1 MCTERGNVAF
11 AVKYVE
17 SEYQVFLTGQS
28 FNDTYRYIDLVLT
41 VLLLLIELILVM
53 GLSAEETVTKSWK
66 LGVTSA
72 IVLAPG
78 YPWLCSPSR
87 RSP

>member
-1 MCTERGNVAF
+1 M
-11 AVKYVE
+11 KYVE

-28 FNDTYRYIDLVLT
+28 FNDPYRYIDWLLT
-41 VLLLLIELILVM
+41 DLLLLIELILVM
-53 GLSAEETVTKSWK
+53 GLPAEETVTKSWK
-66 LGVTSA
+66 LGATPA

-87 RSP
+87 HSP